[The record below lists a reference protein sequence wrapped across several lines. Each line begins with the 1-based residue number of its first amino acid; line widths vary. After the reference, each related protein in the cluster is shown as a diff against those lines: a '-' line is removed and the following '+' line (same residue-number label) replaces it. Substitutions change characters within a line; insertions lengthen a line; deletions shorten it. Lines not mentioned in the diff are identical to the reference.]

1 MTTTMSITT
10 TTKSFTSHGLC
21 FHGPETSA
29 RASKMAVS
37 MGCWKEEAGEVKGL
51 SVKCA
56 GGGRNVRVD
65 KVNGKKVNGA
75 LVSESDTM
83 LNVDSDESLK
93 NFKLG
98 RFVEKRLVYRQTFVI
113 RSYEIGPD
121 KTATME
127 TLMNLLQVRFSE
139 NFLLLFFLF
148 CTF

>member
-1 MTTTMSITT
+1 
-10 TTKSFTSHGLC
+10 
-21 FHGPETSA
+21 
-29 RASKMAVS
+29 